1 MELRVVEED
10 SSKNNRRVNPSL
22 TPRSELTDYGKETT
36 LHGLKYVF
44 QTDKHLCEK

>member
-1 MELRVVEED
+1 MSLRGVEED
-10 SSKNNRRVNPSL
+10 SLKNNSQINPSSS
-22 TPRSELTDYGKETT
+22 PRSELTDYGKETT